1 MITVI
6 LADDHAVLRD
16 GLRYLLEAA
25 GDIQILS
32 MAANGQEAV
41 EQATRQCPDVIVM
54 DISMPIMSGIEATK
68 HICKICDHTKV
79 AILSMHH
86 TTEYIQRALEAGAVG
101 YLLKDSAGA
110 ELVAAIRALHDGK
123 RYLSKKVAGA
133 VTEDIWNRKKS
144 DQDDQSSQPM
154 GM

>member
-16 GLRYLLEAA
+16 GLRFLLEREE
-25 GDIQILS
+25 DIQIVAT
-32 MAANGQEAV
+32 AANGREAV
-41 EQATRQCPDVIVM
+41 EQAIRYCPDVVLM
-54 DISMPIMSGIEATK
+54 DISMPIMNGIEATK
-68 HICKICDHTKV
+68 QICEVCKNTKV

-86 TTEYIQRALEAGAVG
+86 TSEYLQRALKAGAQG

-110 ELVAAIRALHDGK
+110 EVIAAIHALHEG
-123 RYLSKKVAGA
+123 RSYF
-133 VTEDIWNRKKS
+133 
-144 DQDDQSSQPM
+144 SQKIV